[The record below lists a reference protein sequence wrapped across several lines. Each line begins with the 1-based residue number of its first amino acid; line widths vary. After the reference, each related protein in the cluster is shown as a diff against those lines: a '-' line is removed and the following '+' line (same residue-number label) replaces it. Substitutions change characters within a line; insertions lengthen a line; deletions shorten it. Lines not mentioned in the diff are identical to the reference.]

1 MWGHPVSKFVLE
13 LYLGELLVAVDVH
26 DDDDLNEGNQGEA
39 GGPVGVNKGQPLVKV
54 MKPFFLR
61 RWWK

>member
-1 MWGHPVSKFVLE
+1 MSKIVLK

-39 GGPVGVNKGQPLVKV
+39 GGPVGVDQGQPSVKV
-54 MKPFFLR
+54 IKPFFFR
-61 RWWK
+61 R

>member
-1 MWGHPVSKFVLE
+1 VSNVVLE
-13 LYLGELLVAVDVH
+13 LHLGELLVAVDVH

-39 GGPVGVNKGQPLVKV
+39 GGPVGVDQGQPSVKV

-61 RWWK
+61 R